1 MQNRGKGDASD
12 DTGPAHGLPYSER
25 MFWFRVQPRYA
36 PTPPGMNP
44 GEGLFGIS
52 KDIGAPSEPGTRLNL
67 LLSCPGWRPDPWVER
82 FPRLLEPMGIASH
95 TARCGREASAL
106 IKAIPIH
113 LAVVDLAIPLDQ
125 QGDGV
130 DDAGIRLL
138 EVLSRLET
146 TPPTVVIKRGMG
158 ERDDHREM
166 TAALRAGAF
175 AVIDRPREA
184 RDLEVMLDVL
194 RRALVRFY
202 QGRWPGASPVPPN
215 FV

>member
-1 MQNRGKGDASD
+1 
-12 DTGPAHGLPYSER
+12 
-25 MFWFRVQPRYA
+25 
-36 PTPPGMNP
+36 
-44 GEGLFGIS
+44 
-52 KDIGAPSEPGTRLNL
+52 
-67 LLSCPGWRPDPWVER
+67 
-82 FPRLLEPMGIASH
+82 MGIASH

-106 IKAIPIH
+106 IKTIPIH

-138 EVLSRLET
+138 EVLSRLQT

-158 ERDDHREM
+158 DRDDHREM

-194 RRALVRFY
+194 RRALARFY

>member
-1 MQNRGKGDASD
+1 
-12 DTGPAHGLPYSER
+12 
-25 MFWFRVQPRYA
+25 MFWFGLQPRRDA
-36 PTPPGMNP
+36 TPPGPVSGSGM
-44 GEGLFGIS
+44 GGGVFGIGS
-52 KDIGAPSEPGTRLNL
+52 DVPHGIGNMSGAEAGTRLNL

-106 IKAIPIH
+106 IKTIPIH

-125 QGDGV
+125 QGGEG

-138 EVLSRLET
+138 EVLSRLQT

-158 ERDDHREM
+158 GRDDHREM

-175 AVIDRPREA
+175 AVIDRPRDA